1 MGYHL
6 TQKIVWGV
14 EVSPG
19 VAVTLGADDFEG
31 PNLPK
36 GVELAVLNRNT
47 SKCRY
52 VLYLESTVV
61 RAFDT
66 CPDEVKC
73 PVLSIEDLNVG
84 HLRKRDFFDALL
96 TMGVDEDPEWL
107 ILTEIM

>member
-14 EVSPG
+14 EVSPE
-19 VAVTLGADDFEG
+19 VAIAMGADDFDG

-36 GVELAVLNRNT
+36 GMELAVLNRNT

-52 VLYLESTVV
+52 VLYLKSTIE

-84 HLRKRDFFDALL
+84 HLDRTGFLVTL
-96 TMGVDEDPEWL
+96 QTLGVDDDPSWL
-107 ILTEIM
+107 ILTEII